1 MAAPNLVNM
10 TTLLGKTA
18 VMAVTTTSTA
28 LITNAAASGKVL
40 KVDQLLVTNI
50 NGTTNATV
58 NVDIFRS
65 SVAYDIAYLMTVP
78 AGATL
83 DIISNRIYLEEGD
96 ALRLTAS
103 SNSYLEAVASYED
116 ISEWQHFHLLQV
128 HRMFGI

>member
-18 VMAVTTTSTA
+18 VMAVTTTATA
-28 LITNAAASGKVL
+28 LITNSAASGKVL
-40 KVDQLLVTNI
+40 KVDQLLVTNV

-65 SVAYDIAYLMTVP
+65 SVGYDIAYLMTVP

-96 ALRLTAS
+96 SLRLTAS
-103 SNSYLEAVASYED
+103 VNSYLEAVASYED
-116 ISEWQHFHLLQV
+116 IS
-128 HRMFGI
+128 

>member
-10 TTLLGKTA
+10 TTLTGKTA
-18 VMAVTTTSTA
+18 VMAVTTTPTA
-28 LITNAAASGKVL
+28 LITNSAASGKVL

-96 ALRLTAS
+96 SLRLTAS
-103 SNSYLEAVASYED
+103 SNSYLDAVASYED
-116 ISEWQHFHLLQV
+116 IS
-128 HRMFGI
+128 

>member
-18 VMAVTTTSTA
+18 VMAVTTSATA
-28 LITNAAASGKVL
+28 LITNSAASGKVL

-96 ALRLTAS
+96 SLRLTAS

-116 ISEWQHFHLLQV
+116 IS
-128 HRMFGI
+128 